1 VTARL
6 RPLGAEDAEAA
17 AALIRLAFT
26 HTEVVPDP
34 PLSALRENAESI
46 MATLQ
51 SGGGGALAEGTD
63 GPAAVVLW
71 QEKAGGLYFGRL
83 AVHPDWRGQGLARA
97 LVQAAEAEARRRG
110 LSRVWLSTRLVLAGN
125 RRMFAAMG
133 YTEGERHAH
142 PGHAQPTFVDIKK
155 FLA

>member
-6 RPLGAEDAEAA
+6 RPLAVEDAEAA

-34 PLSALRENAESI
+34 PLSGLRENAASI
-46 MATLQ
+46 FATLQ
-51 SGGGGALAEGTD
+51 SGGGALAEGSD

-71 QEKAGGLYFGRL
+71 QEKGGGLYFGRL
-83 AVHPDWRGQGLARA
+83 AVHPGHRGHGLARA
-97 LVQAAEAEARRRG
+97 LVQAAEAEARLRG
-110 LSRVWLSTRLVLAGN
+110 LPRVWLSTRLVLEGN

-142 PGHAQPTFVDIKK
+142 PGYAQPTFVDIKK